1 MSSIDLTP
9 IIKDYQNK
17 WVALSDD
24 ETAIYGAGD
33 TAKEAVRDAESKG
46 HLDYILFFVR
56 PFDLLY
62 CGDGISG
69 SV

>member
-1 MSSIDLTP
+1 MNPIDLTP

-24 ETAIYGAGD
+24 ESEVYGAGN
-33 TAKEAVRDAESKG
+33 TAKDAVRDAESKG

-62 CGDGISG
+62 CGGEIFHIT
-69 SV
+69 